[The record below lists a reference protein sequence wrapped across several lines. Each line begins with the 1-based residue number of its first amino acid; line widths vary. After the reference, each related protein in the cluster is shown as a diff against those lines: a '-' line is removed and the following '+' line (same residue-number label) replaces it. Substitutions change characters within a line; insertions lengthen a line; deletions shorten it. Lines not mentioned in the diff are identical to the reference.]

1 MSGWLPGLGE
11 ALAHGPL
18 VAFAAAFALS
28 PGIPAVLAL
37 VLERRLLRPRT
48 EFVAFIY
55 GDPLLAL
62 AAALGV
68 GLCGSRPPDEVASLV
83 SGRPAWLVILAWLGF
98 GLGQW
103 YMEVRAGKYT
113 WAQALAPTKI
123 WHQIVI
129 YPVLGYVVTAA
140 VVAGMASPHG
150 VAAKALMTACVLT
163 WVVANVYDRRYLKLG
178 HPPYE
183 WRRLRPYPTPWAP
196 DSDSLRQS
204 ALADGTASPAKAG
217 RTPGVNAADPAP

>member
-18 VAFAAAFALS
+18 VAFAAAFAIS

-37 VLERRLLRPRT
+37 VLERRLLRPRA

-62 AAALGV
+62 ATALGV
-68 GLCGSRPPDEVASLV
+68 GLCGSRPPDTVAPLLN
-83 SGRPAWLVILAWLGF
+83 GWPAWLIILVWLGF

-103 YMEVRAGKYT
+103 YAEVRAGKYT
-113 WAQALAPTKI
+113 RAQALAPTKI

-140 VVAGMASPHG
+140 VTAGMASPQG
-150 VAAKALMTACVLT
+150 VGAKALMTGCALA
-163 WVVANVYDRRYLKLG
+163 WVVANVYDRVHLKLG

-183 WRRLRPYPTPWAP
+183 WRRLRPYPAPWEP
-196 DSDSLRQS
+196 DSESLRQS
-204 ALADGTASPAKAG
+204 GLADSACRAKNGKSQSIDASDP
-217 RTPGVNAADPAP
+217 TP